1 MSPADRGRLSEP
13 RSPLTL
19 SRPHVRNE
27 RSRRAPELFRSWPRL
42 CENRFVSCQGEIP
55 RNWFRRFVWEPET
68 SEAPIGH
75 QKSPLSLN
83 GLQQGSAAQNRYN
96 TLHVVGEHI
105 ECHLGC
111 DLVSSSHQE
120 VRRTH
125 PSLYGPERMLCRLTT
140 QVILLGS

>member
-1 MSPADRGRLSEP
+1 MEWLSRIEPAGVLGSLSEEFRKPHALDPADLRGLS
-13 RSPLTL
+13 SFFALG
-19 SRPHVRNE
+19 
-27 RSRRAPELFRSWPRL
+27 PRL

-96 TLHVVGEHI
+96 TLH
-105 ECHLGC
+105 
-111 DLVSSSHQE
+111 
-120 VRRTH
+120 
-125 PSLYGPERMLCRLTT
+125 
-140 QVILLGS
+140 